1 MKAIP
6 RHFFPFYAVLAVFCI
21 SRMYGQNRYEFQYRQ
36 MGTEIRLI
44 LYTSDQPRAD
54 SIAQLAFNRID
65 ELNAIFS
72 DYLSGSELNELS
84 ARPNKDIPV
93 SDDLFAIIRTS
104 LAVSEQTQGAFD
116 ITAGPIVGLWRM
128 ARKTKTMPTYDEIR
142 HARKTVGFK
151 NIVLSVKKTVR
162 LKKKGMQLDLGGIG
176 KGYAAD
182 EVLKV
187 LEANDIHA
195 ALIDMGGD
203 ILVSN
208 PPPKSPYWVLAIS
221 YTNSLGEKIIQKLH
235 LKNQAIA
242 TSGDLYQFVDFD
254 GKRYSHIVD
263 PITGWALSSGVQVT
277 TIASSAT
284 LADAYA
290 SALSVWGINTSKV
303 NMAKVPAVEA
313 FMVEQA
319 LSGNRPWSTD
329 GFKKYLASE

>member
-6 RHFFPFYAVLAVFCI
+6 RHFFRGYAVLAVFCI
-21 SRMYGQNRYEFQYRQ
+21 SGMYGQNRYEFEYRQ

-72 DYLSGSELNELS
+72 DYQNDSELNELC
-84 ARPNKDIPV
+84 ARPKKDIPV

-116 ITAGPIVGLWRM
+116 ITAGPIVRLWRS

-142 HARKTVGFK
+142 QARKKVGYK
-151 NIVLSVKKTVR
+151 NIDLSDKKTVR

-203 ILVSN
+203 ILVSD
-208 PPPKSPYWVLAIS
+208 PPPNSSYWVLAIS
-221 YTNSLGEKIIQKLH
+221 YANSSGEKSIQKLH

-242 TSGDLYQFVDFD
+242 TSGDLYQFVDFN
-254 GKRYSHIVD
+254 GIRYSHIVD
-263 PITGWALSSGVQVT
+263 PVTGWALSSGVQVT
-277 TIASSAT
+277 TIASCAT

-290 SALSVWGINTSKV
+290 SALSVWGITTSKV
-303 NMAKVPAVEA
+303 NMEKVPTVEA

-319 LSGNRPWSTD
+319 GSGNNPWYTD
-329 GFKKYLASE
+329 GFKTYLANE